1 MAPLYSQEQSLNP
14 FIDTIIHF
22 KELLLRFSPRRS
34 THQNNVVIM
43 PNDPIPTNSRLSA
56 RYRFIPIWDLLL
68 VLCFTEILWS
78 NKIFLTTTA
87 KEPPSHLSPHEIIPS
102 FFFLECG
109 RQWII
114 SNSFLIQP
122 ASCFSVLSS
131 YLVKPAIDW
140 CDTRMDC
147 MTTLPYLDKYIIMWL
162 PGGSEAK
169 KSGAPTFDQR
179 KVSSNWLSHPTLI
192 GWSFGVIYVQR

>member
-14 FIDTIIHF
+14 FIHTIIHF

-34 THQNNVVIM
+34 THQNTVVIM

-56 RYRFIPIWDLLL
+56 RYRFIPISDLLL

-87 KEPPSHLSPHEIIPS
+87 KEPPSHLSPLEIIPS
-102 FFFLECG
+102 FFFFFLECG

-122 ASCFSVLSS
+122 ASCFSTLSF
-131 YLVKPAIDW
+131 LPDEA
-140 CDTRMDC
+140 CDRLMWYEDGLHDHA
-147 MTTLPYLDKYIIMWL
+147 TLPGALD
-162 PGGSEAK
+162 
-169 KSGAPTFDQR
+169 
-179 KVSSNWLSHPTLI
+179 
-192 GWSFGVIYVQR
+192 